1 MKNTT
6 IDLITTQ
13 DIIRLVQDAA
23 KTISPVWPIE
33 TFIACNPL
41 QGYEDMPFQQAITTH
56 FANNIPETNHPF
68 IDQINRE
75 MIKWSGAF
83 LDLGQG
89 SIEMPQRD
97 LGFYQNFCRLALYD
111 QVLHQ
116 NHAKEKNWLR
126 ELPADPA
133 AAIAHCMEKLGIPFE
148 DYQAFITQT
157 LGFLPGWAGYVKWLS
172 EWNLNE
178 SLKNK
183 LPIDLLQYV
192 AVRLVI
198 TCLLWPQATLIK
210 KKLKDR
216 IAIQQ
221 ILTNM
226 DRLEQVYQRELSKKI
241 APVFTTPPD
250 KKSAQV
256 QMVFCIDVRSEP
268 FRRQLEALGAYE
280 TLGFAGF
287 FGLAVRVHEI
297 NQSKSKDC
305 CPVLLQPRFEVK
317 TKLLANAEEYQS
329 YQKGQDFLQ
338 SFQGAYQQLKY
349 NFTTPFNLADAMGPW
364 CGIGML
370 MKNFLPKTWTKLLQ
384 FGKQKIQPKYDTEV
398 LIDEQHHLGIP
409 HQEQVEHAKII
420 LELMGLQQF
429 AKLVVFCG
437 HKAATTNNPYA
448 SGLDCGAC
456 GGNHGEYN
464 AKLLAK
470 ILNRPEVRADLGK
483 LGLHIPADTVF
494 LAAIHNTTTD
504 DCELFDSPTSMHA
517 DLLQQFRSD
526 LKLAQMANLTH
537 RQQDCLDQTRSFLD
551 RSLHWAETRPEWGL
565 ARNAGFLVAPR
576 SLSQN
581 IDLEGRCFLH
591 SYDWQID
598 EDGKLLTTIL
608 TAPMVVAQWIN
619 TQYLFSTLDNVHYGS
634 GSKITHNVVGKLG
647 IMQGNGSDLM
657 HGLPLQSV
665 RSTDDEN
672 FHQPQ
677 RLLCMVYAPKAKVM
691 SIIQEQAV
699 LTKLFDNVWVKL
711 MVIDPIDKQ
720 FYQYSSKHTW
730 ELYQH
735 DLP

>member
-1 MKNTT
+1 MQNTA
-6 IDLITTQ
+6 IHYNAAQ
-13 DIIRLVQDAA
+13 DIINLVQQAA

-41 QGYEDMPFQQAITTH
+41 QGYEDMPFKQAITNH
-56 FANNIPETNHPF
+56 FANNIPSAKHPF

-97 LGFYQNFCRLALYD
+97 LGFYQNFCKLALFD

-116 NHAKEKNWLR
+116 GQSAAKNWLR
-126 ELPADPA
+126 TLPQDPA
-133 AAIAHCMEKLGIPFE
+133 AAILICLNKLDIPLE
-148 DYQAFITQT
+148 DYQAFVTQT

-172 EWNLNE
+172 EWNLNDH
-178 SLKNK
+178 LKNK
-183 LPIDLLQYV
+183 LPIDLSQYL

-198 TCLLWPQATLIK
+198 TCLLWPQASLLK
-210 KKLKDR
+210 KNLKDPLEV
-216 IAIQQ
+216 QQ
-221 ILTNM
+221 MLTNM
-226 DRLEQVYQRELSKKI
+226 ESLEQTYQQNLAQKI
-241 APVFTTPPD
+241 HPILIHPSPTKAA
-250 KKSAQV
+250 KV

-268 FRRQLEALGAYE
+268 FRRQLEALGDYE

-287 FGLAVRVHEI
+287 FGLAVRVHET

-305 CPVLLQPRFEVK
+305 CPVLLQPRFDVK
-317 TKLLANAEEYQS
+317 TKILANPAQYQA
-329 YQKGQDFLQ
+329 YQKGQEFLQ

-370 MKNFLPKTWTKLLQ
+370 MKNFAPKTWSKLIQ
-384 FGKQKIQPKYDTEV
+384 FGKQKIQPKYDTEI
-398 LIDEQHHLGIP
+398 LIEEQNNLGIP
-409 HQEQVEHAKII
+409 HQEQVAHAKII
-420 LELMGLQQF
+420 LNLMGLQQF
-429 AKLVVFCG
+429 AKIVVFCG

-470 ILNRPEVRADLGK
+470 ILNRPEVRADLTK
-483 LGLHIPADTVF
+483 LGIHIPEDTLF

-504 DCELFDSPTSMHA
+504 DCELFDSSASVHLE
-517 DLLQQFRSD
+517 LLQQFRTD
-526 LKLAQMANLTH
+526 LKLAQKANLSH
-537 RQQDCLDQTRSFLD
+537 RQQDCLDQNRSFID

-581 IDLEGRCFLH
+581 INLEGRCFLH
-591 SYDWQID
+591 SYDWKID
-598 EDGKLLTTIL
+598 EHGELLTTIL

-619 TQYLFSTLDNVHYGS
+619 SQYLFSTLDNVHYGS

-665 RSTDDEN
+665 RSSDYQN
-672 FHQPQ
+672 YHQPQ

-720 FYQYSSKHTW
+720 FYQYSNQHTW